1 MITMYEL
8 RFKSIPEMLR
18 ENAKVYDKK
27 IAITYKKAGQYISLS
42 YSHFYERVLMC
53 ARGLLK
59 LGIGKD
65 EKVAILSENRAGWVI
80 ADLGI
85 LSVGAITVPV
95 YATNTA
101 DQAAYVINHSE
112 AKIVFVS
119 NKIQYDKLL
128 SVREKIPHVET
139 VISFERFLG
148 DKLLPVYTL
157 FQLSEIS
164 MPITEKEKAEIESRI
179 DEVDKDDILT
189 IIYTSGTTGTP
200 KGVMLTHENIVYDC
214 QYGIKKVKSLTNE
227 ETLLSFLPLSHALE
241 RTVGYYV
248 TLMNG
253 CELAFAESI
262 EKVPENMTEIRPTVM
277 ISVPRLFEKI
287 YSRIFD
293 NIHQMSVIKSKLVH
307 RALDVGKEY
316 VRRKYITKDLPE
328 SLKVKYRF
336 YDRLVFRKIRQR
348 FGGRLKFFVSGGAPL
363 DKTINE
369 FFWVIGIPILEGYGL
384 TETSPA
390 ICINTLDD
398 VKFGSV
404 GTAFEYSEFKVA
416 EDGELLVKS
425 PAVMKGYYRQD
436 EKTKEM
442 FTEDGWLK
450 TGDVAEIDE
459 DGFIFIKDRKK
470 EIIVTAGGKNI
481 APQPIENEMKLDK
494 YISQAYVHGDNK
506 PYLTALVVPNF
517 ERLFEFARENKLK
530 FFDVGDLVKNEKVTE
545 LFRSRI
551 EEINANLPRYETIKK
566 FNLVPRDFSIAGGEL
581 TPTLK
586 LKRRIIYDKYREMI
600 ESMYLENGYHPDGYK
615 NEKTEEKQ

>member
-1 MITMYEL
+1 MYEL
-8 RFKSIPEMLR
+8 KFKSIPEMLR
-18 ENAKVYDKK
+18 KNAEVYDKK
-27 IAITYKKAGQYISLS
+27 IAITYKKDGQYISLS

-59 LGIGKD
+59 LGIGKG

-85 LSVGAITVPV
+85 LSVGGISVPV

-128 SVREKIPHVET
+128 AVREKIPHVEM

-179 DEVDKDDILT
+179 DEVGKDDILT
-189 IIYTSGTTGTP
+189 IIYTSGTTGVP
-200 KGVMLTHENIVYDC
+200 KGVMLTHENIVYDS
-214 QYGIKKVKSLTNE
+214 QYGIEKVKHLSRE

-262 EKVPENMTEIRPTVM
+262 EKVPENMSEIRPTVM

-293 NIHQMSVIKSKLVH
+293 NIHQMSAIKSKLVH
-307 RALDVGKEY
+307 RGLDVGKEY

-336 YDRLVFRKIRQR
+336 YDKLVFRKIRKR
-348 FGGRLKFFVSGGAPL
+348 FGGRMKFFVSGGAPL

-390 ICINTLDD
+390 ISINNLDN

-404 GTAFEYSEFKVA
+404 GTAFEYTEFKVA
-416 EDGELLVKS
+416 EDGELMVKS
-425 PAVMKGYYRQD
+425 PAVMKGYYREE

-459 DGFIFIKDRKK
+459 DGFIFIRDRKK

-494 YISQAYVHGDNK
+494 YISQVYLHGDNK
-506 PYLTALVVPNF
+506 PYLTALIVPNF
-517 ERLFEFARENKLK
+517 ERLFEFARENKLE
-530 FFDVGDLVKNEKVTE
+530 FFDVGDLVKNEKVSE
-545 LFRSRI
+545 LFRNRI
-551 EEINANLPRYETIKK
+551 EQINANLPKYETIKK

-600 ESMYLENGYHPDGYK
+600 ESMYLENGYQPDGYK

>member
-1 MITMYEL
+1 MYEL